1 MSFVK
6 FGVGMVVV
14 VIVAL
19 FAISNNERVELNL
32 LFGTFGPVPLS
43 VFVIFAV
50 LFGAAVAAAALG
62 WTVASARMQTRRD
75 ARRIA
80 ELEQEVHGLRT
91 LPMVEEA
98 KPDAL
103 TPRDA

>member
-6 FGVGMVVV
+6 LGLGIAAI

-19 FAISNNERVELNL
+19 FAISNNEPVQLNL

-50 LFGAAVAAAALG
+50 VFGAAITAAALG

-98 KPDAL
+98 KPDTL
-103 TPRDA
+103 TPRNA

>member
-6 FGVGMVVV
+6 YGLGIVAFVM
-14 VIVAL
+14 VAL
-19 FAISNNERVELNL
+19 FAISNSEQVKLNL
-32 LFGTFGPVPLS
+32 LFGEFGPVPLS
-43 VFVIFAV
+43 IFVIFAV
-50 LFGAAVAAAALG
+50 AFGAAISAIGLG

-75 ARRIA
+75 AKRIA

-98 KPDAL
+98 KPDLLPARE
-103 TPRDA
+103 T

>member
-6 FGVGMVVV
+6 LGLGIV
-14 VIVAL
+14 VIVLVVL
-19 FAISNNERVELNL
+19 FAISNNEPVQLNL

-43 VFVIFAV
+43 VFVIFSVA
-50 LFGAAVAAAALG
+50 FGAIASGLALG
-62 WTVASARMQTRRD
+62 WTVASARMQSRRD

-91 LPMVEEA
+91 LPMVEET

-103 TPRDA
+103 APRDA

>member
-6 FGVGMVVV
+6 LGLGIVVV
-14 VIVAL
+14 VLVVL
-19 FAISNNERVELNL
+19 FAISNSEPVKLNL
-32 LFGTFGPVPLS
+32 LFGEFGPVPLS
-43 VFVIFAV
+43 VFVILAV
-50 LFGAAVAAAALG
+50 AFGAAVCAGTLG

-75 ARRIA
+75 AKRIA

-98 KPDAL
+98 KPDTL